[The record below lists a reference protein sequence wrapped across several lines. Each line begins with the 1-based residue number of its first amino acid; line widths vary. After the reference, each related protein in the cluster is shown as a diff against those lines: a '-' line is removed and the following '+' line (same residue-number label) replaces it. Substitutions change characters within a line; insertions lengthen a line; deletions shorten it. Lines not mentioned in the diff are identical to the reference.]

1 MSLSSDLSIEDSPTN
16 ITKGKK
22 HRRNPPIW
30 AKTVPKALRCAAD
43 IPRLRVVSS
52 SEVQHNVRA
61 EVQRKLANLGL
72 VFEDGV

>member
-1 MSLSSDLSIEDSPTN
+1 MSLDLSIEDSPTK

-52 SEVQHNVRA
+52 SEVQHKVRA
-61 EVQRKLANLGL
+61 EVQRKLADLGL
-72 VFEDGV
+72 VFQDV